1 MVRGGAEHF
10 VCSVTPYAPTLQ
22 LPHLAFE
29 GVSKKT
35 RPQLARGALVYAR
48 VAPVNRFLETELT
61 CVDPASGKSEGLGEL
76 KSGMLFD
83 VSLGFARRLLL
94 SKQREKGGISALE
107 DLAEKVAFEIAVGR
121 NGKVWV
127 DSASVK
133 DTLLVG
139 KILQET
145 DRGYLGL
152 EEQKKLVRKL
162 LKTR

>member
-1 MVRGGAEHF
+1 M
-10 VCSVTPYAPTLQ
+10 

-35 RPQLARGALVYAR
+35 RPQFSRGALVYAR
-48 VAPVNRFLETELT
+48 VSSVDRFLETELT
-61 CVDPASGKSEGLGEL
+61 CVDPASGKSDGLGEL
-76 KSGMLFD
+76 KDGMAFD
-83 VSLGFARRLLL
+83 VSLGFARRLLV
-94 SKQREKGGISALE
+94 SKQREKGGICVLE

-139 KILQET
+139 QVLQET
-145 DRGYLGL
+145 DWRCLSL
-152 EEQKKLVRKL
+152 DEQKKLVRKV
-162 LKTR
+162 LKGR